1 MNGDCIL
8 ILDLWALLFLGTGR
22 TLLPALPSCHKRRK
36 HLISMCVANKC
47 KAKPS
52 VKYLTWARQLL
63 LLLLLLLFPLL
74 AQGND
79 SFAAFPDSTT
89 TWHVCVLAVCVWC
102 VCVECH
108 VEASSA
114 NDFCCLC
121 LRVCSFLA
129 LCHFIILSCMMNSF
143 PLSLVPLNGSRCC
156 C

>member
-1 MNGDCIL
+1 MNADCIL
-8 ILDLWALLFLGTGR
+8 ILDLWALLFSVMV
-22 TLLPALPSCHKRRK
+22 LPALPLLLLPCCHKRRK

-63 LLLLLLLFPLL
+63 LLHLLLLFALL
-74 AQGND
+74 ALGND

-89 TWHVCVLAVCVWC
+89 TWHVCVCVF
-102 VCVECH
+102 VECH

-121 LRVCSFLA
+121 LPARL
-129 LCHFIILSCMMNSF
+129 LLLSPVSLHYF
-143 PLSLVPLNGSRCC
+143 ELHDEFFTPPLSLPLNGSRCC

>member
-1 MNGDCIL
+1 MNADCIL

-22 TLLPALPSCHKRRK
+22 HCFPPLPLPCCHKRRK

-63 LLLLLLLFPLL
+63 LLLILLLLCALL

-89 TWHVCVLAVCVWC
+89 TWHVCVWC

-129 LCHFIILSCMMNSF
+129 LCHFIILSCMMNSSR
-143 PLSLVPLNGSRCC
+143 PSLSLSLLCP
-156 C
+156 